1 MRRQY
6 CNYILLLV
14 SINIYCSSCYGSNS
28 IAVVT
33 DIVVEGC
40 REAVVAVGSK
50 EVPALML
57 LSSVAIVTVDVVEV
71 LRS

>member
-1 MRRQY
+1 M
-6 CNYILLLV
+6 
-14 SINIYCSSCYGSNS
+14 
-28 IAVVT
+28 T